1 MVLMKKIIKTA
12 ILCAAVGTAAVL
24 SSCGTAPADTA
35 EEVNVFIAASLKN
48 AMEEAEKVFESENPG
63 IDIIYNAD
71 SSGTLQ
77 KQIEEGADCDIFF
90 SAAKQQMDGLSAQ
103 GYIEEER
110 DLLENKLVLI
120 KPKGAQTEVTGFENA
135 DKASSIALGGE
146 SVPAGMYARK
156 VFEKLGN
163 LDSVMS
169 GTVNECVNVTAVLS
183 AVSEGAN
190 EIGAVYKTDA
200 ASAGDKVDI
209 IAEAA
214 DDMLEEPVIYPVGLV
229 KNKITGEEVSEET
242 RKFYEF
248 LQTDEAL
255 NIFEKYGFS
264 AAAGK

>member
-1 MVLMKKIIKTA
+1 MISVKKSIKTA

-24 SSCGTAPADTA
+24 SSCGTPPADTA

-120 KPKGAQTEVTGFENA
+120 KPK
-135 DKASSIALGGE
+135 
-146 SVPAGMYARK
+146 ARK
-156 VFEKLGN
+156 QRLQA
-163 LDSVMS
+163 L
-169 GTVNECVNVTAVLS
+169 
-183 AVSEGAN
+183 
-190 EIGAVYKTDA
+190 KTPIKPQA
-200 ASAGDKVDI
+200 
-209 IAEAA
+209 
-214 DDMLEEPVIYPVGLV
+214 
-229 KNKITGEEVSEET
+229 
-242 RKFYEF
+242 
-248 LQTDEAL
+248 
-255 NIFEKYGFS
+255 
-264 AAAGK
+264 